1 MKTKKISMMMIFL
14 LAATLSFAGNKKDT
28 LKVYGNCG
36 MCETRIEKAANAVE
50 GFSEASWDKESQ
62 MLTVEKVNAETDV
75 MKVHKAV
82 AKVGH
87 DTDKVKA
94 DDKVYN
100 KLPGCCKYDRPM
112 KKEMK
117 KKEKKK

>member
-1 MKTKKISMMMIFL
+1 MKTKKLSILMMFL

-50 GFSEASWDKESQ
+50 GFSEALWDKETLL
-62 MLTVEKVNAETDV
+62 LTVEQSNDKADI

-87 DTDKVKA
+87 DTNKAKA

-100 KLPGCCKYDRPM
+100 KLPGCCKYERPEN
-112 KKEMK
+112 KE
-117 KKEKKK
+117 E